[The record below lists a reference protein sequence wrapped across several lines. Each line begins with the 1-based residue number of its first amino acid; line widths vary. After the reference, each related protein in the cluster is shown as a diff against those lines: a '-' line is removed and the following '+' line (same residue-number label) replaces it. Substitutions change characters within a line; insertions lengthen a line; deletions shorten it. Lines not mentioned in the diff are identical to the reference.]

1 MDPLDTCPIPG
12 RRDTSKAARRRTRLA
27 ICAEKWA
34 DGVDPLRIMHTW
46 GTTYDGMRSM
56 IRANPDIKLPDDM
69 AKRLHKICREAYP
82 KNQPNRHR
90 SGWDQYEKQ
99 YYTEEILFLDQFN
112 VPALEI
118 LNRLDVSWTMWKHII
133 NEQHLTRL
141 QQETDNA
148 CQWANL
154 RKQHPDKTDQEIT
167 QMMYNN
173 QVTFSKVMKTI
184 PA

>member
-1 MDPLDTCPIPG
+1 MCI
-12 RRDTSKAARRRTRLA
+12 RDR
-27 ICAEKWA
+27 
-34 DGVDPLRIMHTW
+34 
-46 GTTYDGMRSM
+46 
-56 IRANPDIKLPDDM
+56 
-69 AKRLHKICREAYP
+69 
-82 KNQPNRHR
+82 
-90 SGWDQYEKQ
+90 DQYEKN

-133 NEQHLTRL
+133 NEQHLKRL

>member
-1 MDPLDTCPIPG
+1 MPG
-12 RRDTSKAARRRTRLA
+12 S
-27 ICAEKWA
+27 
-34 DGVDPLRIMHTW
+34 
-46 GTTYDGMRSM
+46 
-56 IRANPDIKLPDDM
+56 LPQKP
-69 AKRLHKICREAYP
+69 AQQAPKR
-82 KNQPNRHR
+82 
-90 SGWDQYEKQ
+90 WDQYEKN

-112 VPALEI
+112 VPAIEI